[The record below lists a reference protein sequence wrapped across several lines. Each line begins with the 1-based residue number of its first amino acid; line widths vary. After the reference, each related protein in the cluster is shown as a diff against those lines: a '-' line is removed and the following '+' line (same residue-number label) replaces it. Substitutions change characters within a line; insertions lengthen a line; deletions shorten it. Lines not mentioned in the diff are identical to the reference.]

1 MDMVV
6 MRSLVLLFVVCIGL
20 ISCNK
25 GVVFD
30 DVVSMPKSGWSDD
43 SLAVFR
49 VDISESTKNYDM
61 WIQVRNDNTYAYAN
75 LWLFI
80 DVISASDGVMVRDT
94 LDCVLAHPNGEW
106 LGGGWGSLYTVD
118 CPYRLN
124 TKFATEGK
132 YTFRISHGMRD
143 ESIIGIK
150 SIGLRIK
157 ENNGE
162 E

>member
-1 MDMVV
+1 MDRVV
-6 MRSLVLLFVVCIGL
+6 MRNLVLLFVVCIGL

-94 LDCVLAHPNGEW
+94 LDCVLAHSNGEW

>member
-1 MDMVV
+1 
-6 MRSLVLLFVVCIGL
+6 MRNLVLLFVVCIGL

-75 LWLFI
+75 L
-80 DVISASDGVMVRDT
+80 
-94 LDCVLAHPNGEW
+94 
-106 LGGGWGSLYTVD
+106 
-118 CPYRLN
+118 
-124 TKFATEGK
+124 
-132 YTFRISHGMRD
+132 
-143 ESIIGIK
+143 
-150 SIGLRIK
+150 
-157 ENNGE
+157 
-162 E
+162 

>member
-1 MDMVV
+1 
-6 MRSLVLLFVVCIGL
+6 MRNLVLLFVVCIDL

>member
-132 YTFRISHGMRD
+132 YTFRILHGMRD

>member
-1 MDMVV
+1 MDRVV
-6 MRSLVLLFVVCIGL
+6 MRNLVLLFVVCIGL

-80 DVISASDGVMVRDT
+80 DVFSASDGVMVRDT

>member
-1 MDMVV
+1 MDRVV
-6 MRSLVLLFVVCIGL
+6 MRNLVLLFVVCIGL

-124 TKFATEGK
+124 TKFATKGK

>member
-1 MDMVV
+1 MDRVI
-6 MRSLVLLFVVCIGL
+6 MRNLVLLFVACVGL

-25 GVVFD
+25 GIVFD

-94 LDCVLAHPNGEW
+94 LDCVLAHSNGEW
-106 LGGGWGSLYTVD
+106 IGGGWGSLYTVD

-132 YTFRISHGMRD
+132 YTFRITHGMRD
-143 ESIIGIK
+143 ESITGIK

>member
-94 LDCVLAHPNGEW
+94 LDCVLAHPYGEW

>member
-1 MDMVV
+1 MDRVV
-6 MRSLVLLFVVCIGL
+6 MRNLVLLFVVCIGL

-132 YTFRISHGMRD
+132 YTCRISHGMRD